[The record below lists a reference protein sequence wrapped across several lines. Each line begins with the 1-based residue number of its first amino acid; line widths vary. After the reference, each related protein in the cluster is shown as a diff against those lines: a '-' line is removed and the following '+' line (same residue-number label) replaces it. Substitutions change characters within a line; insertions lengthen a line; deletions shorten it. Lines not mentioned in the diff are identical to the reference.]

1 MRPSVIKPSKSVTF
15 SDALLNRLEEE
26 VQAAVN
32 DPGYLTEPVPPIPV
46 AFMLPSSDDD
56 ASTDSGLPSIAE
68 AVVLESPLEEKQ
80 EEVVAEAIADDDAR
94 SVRAFEAD
102 GIVYATEYLGNQ
114 FDELQMTERQESDRG

>member
-1 MRPSVIKPSKSVTF
+1 MRPPVIKPSKSVTF

-46 AFMLPSSDDD
+46 VFMLPSSDDD

-68 AVVLESPLEEKQ
+68 AVILESPLEEKQ
-80 EEVVAEAIADDDAR
+80 EEVVAEAIADDDAQ

-114 FDELQMTERQESDRG
+114 FGELQMTERQSDRG